1 MKRTI
6 ITITDSGNVTVPS
19 ETRMTIFEIADL
31 FGIYYQTAKRVI
43 RKIEKAAITRG
54 DDSMGCHTEGKC
66 IYPDYYGLGMIV
78 AVAFQIQSEK
88 AKIFRNWLL
97 RKVSK
102 TEIPEILIVTN
113 QNSMLN

>member
-1 MKRTI
+1 MKEK
-6 ITITDSGNVTVPS
+6 ITITDKGIVDIPNQVQMS
-19 ETRMTIFEIADL
+19 IAEIANL
-31 FGIYYQTAKRVI
+31 FDIYYQPTKRII
-43 RKIEKAAITRG
+43 RAIEKVGIITG
-54 DDSMGCHTEGKC
+54 NYTNSCILEGNKVH
-66 IYPDYYGLGMIV
+66 PEYYGLGMIV